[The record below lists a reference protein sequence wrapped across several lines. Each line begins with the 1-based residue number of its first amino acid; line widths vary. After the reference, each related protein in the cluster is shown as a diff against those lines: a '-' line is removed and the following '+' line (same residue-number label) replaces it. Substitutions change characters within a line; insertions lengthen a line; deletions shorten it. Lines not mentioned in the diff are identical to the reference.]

1 MIQERSKVLRCGAL
15 ADSGVITMRILMLS
29 LVLLISCCTVFKPV
43 PVDFSGIGKDIALPG
58 MTKEEIY
65 LKSSDWIVRHL
76 YSKGHIIEI
85 ADQNA
90 GLIVANGFIE
100 YPAVGILEEMAR
112 IQYTIS
118 FTMQANI
125 RDQQVTIFF
134 RDLMIDIPKYYYQRP
149 RLWQIEE
156 YYGGY
161 SVPVTEKGDYQAARR
176 GLLEIVGRL
185 EEYLKR
191 NPGK

>member
-1 MIQERSKVLRCGAL
+1 
-15 ADSGVITMRILMLS
+15 MRILLLS
-29 LVLLISCCTVFKPV
+29 LVLLISCCAVHKPV
-43 PVDFSGIGKDIALPG
+43 PVDFAGIGKDIALPG
-58 MTKEEIY
+58 MTREEIY
-65 LKSSDWIVRHL
+65 VKSNEWIVRYL

-85 ADQNA
+85 SDKNA

-100 YPAVGILEEMAR
+100 YPAVGTQEEMNK
-112 IQYTIS
+112 IQHTIS

-125 RDQQVTIFF
+125 RDQEVTIFF
-134 RDLMIDIPKYYYQRP
+134 RDLMIDIPKYYSQRP

-161 SVPVTEKGDYQAARR
+161 SVPVTEKGDYEAARR

-191 NPGK
+191 NPVK